1 MKKAIQTFITWFLI
15 VFLAIA
21 ATPLV
26 LSQPTSSPQP
36 ASPINQ
42 LEEAQIV
49 FQDKTLFTIKNN
61 LSLISLQKRQQKI
74 EKRIA
79 EFANNY
85 AVSLDDLEVITM
97 DEGGGEMA
105 GGSDEGLD
113 NFLRST
119 VIRRPPVPLAPNHSL
134 VWA

>member
-61 LSLISLQKRQQKI
+61 LSLTLICQ
-74 EKRIA
+74 
-79 EFANNY
+79 
-85 AVSLDDLEVITM
+85 T
-97 DEGGGEMA
+97 
-105 GGSDEGLD
+105 GLK
-113 NFLRST
+113 
-119 VIRRPPVPLAPNHSL
+119 P
-134 VWA
+134 